1 MAASVGHP
9 EDSRTTFISD
19 LGSQSI
25 QRIIFLSSPSFFF
38 NFSVIEA
45 RGGVCIDLFI
55 QGDLRGPALR
65 CQGHIVTTGALLTAF
80 PEETKDLV
88 ALYD

>member
-45 RGGVCIDLFI
+45 RGGASVLIYLFK
-55 QGDLRGPALR
+55 
-65 CQGHIVTTGALLTAF
+65 
-80 PEETKDLV
+80 ET
-88 ALYD
+88 

>member
-9 EDSRTTFISD
+9 EVSRTTFISD

-25 QRIIFLSSPSFFF
+25 QRIIFLSSPLFFF

-55 QGDLRGPALR
+55 QGDLRGPACEVPGPHAYYR
-65 CQGHIVTTGALLTAF
+65 GHSLQPSLKKPRT
-80 PEETKDLV
+80 
-88 ALYD
+88 